1 MKRDLLDWLNNNQ
14 GKVLVIFLVLI
25 LLYFS
30 LS

>member
-14 GKVLVIFLVLI
+14 GKALVIFLVLI